1 MAFRSVVIEALA
13 SALPPHRVTST
24 SIEAELAG
32 TYARLGVPQG
42 TIEMLVGVKARRFWD
57 DGATIDVLAADVVRR
72 ALAGRPELKS
82 RVGLCVS
89 TSVCKDYVEPSVAAL
104 VSGALEF
111 PSECQTFD
119 VGNACLGFMTGIELA
134 ARQIELREI
143 DVAVVCAAESSRH
156 VVRATIERLAQPTST
171 MQDYKEALPTL
182 TLGSAAVAMV
192 LVHESIAS
200 PASSGHRVNDIVT
213 RADPGSSRVCLGT
226 ADWMK
231 TDATVLLK
239 NGVELAARTW
249 AAAQQKFGWTSSSL
263 TNIDQ
268 FLCHQVGATHLATL
282 FKKLDLPVDKAFL
295 TYPELGNTGPAAVPM
310 ALALAVDNVVV
321 KRGHRLALMGIGS
334 GLNVSMMDVTW

>member
-24 SIEAELAG
+24 SIEQELAA

-57 DGATIDVLAADVVRR
+57 EGATIDALAADVVMT
-72 ALAGRPELKS
+72 ALASRPELKGQ
-82 RVGLCVS
+82 VGMCVS
-89 TSVCKDYVEPSVAAL
+89 TSVCKDFVEPSVAAL

-119 VGNACLGFMTGIELA
+119 VGNACLGFITGVELA
-134 ARQIELREI
+134 ARRIELREI
-143 DVAVVCAAESSRH
+143 DVAVVVAAESSRH
-156 VVRATIERLAQPTST
+156 VVRRTIERLAQPTAT

-182 TLGSAAVAMV
+182 TLGSAAVACV

-200 PASSGHRVNDIVT
+200 PESRGHRVNGVVT
-213 RADPGSSRVCLGT
+213 RADPRSSRICLGT

-231 TDATVLLK
+231 TDATLLLK
-239 NGVELAARTW
+239 NGVELAAQTW
-249 AAAQQKFGWTSSSL
+249 AAAQQQFGWTSSPA
-263 TNIDQ
+263 TNVDQ

-310 ALALAVDNVVV
+310 ALSLAVDGGAV
-321 KRGHRLALMGIGS
+321 KGGDRLALMGIGS